1 MIRLFNN
8 LYKFNNFCFNLVINL
23 IKIIINFKI
32 MKKIT
37 LTFLFLFTAITSFS
51 QSASSYLSPVSSP
64 QALVSQNVGMTN
76 ISINYSSPGVKGR
89 QVFGGL
95 VPYNEIWRA
104 GANSPTI
111 IKFSTS
117 VIVNEKTLRA
127 GEYAIAITPRKEGDW
142 TIDLNSAGKYPFAYM
157 SNDGTIN
164 KEAYNKDLAV
174 SIDVKPEYWDNNTV
188 VERLKYIIGAN
199 DNKKAIVSLLWG
211 DVIVRFEVDTMP
223 EKHLENFTK
232 TLN

>member
-1 MIRLFNN
+1 MISLFNH
-8 LYKFNNFCFNLVINL
+8 LIKFNKFCFNLVINI
-23 IKIIINFKI
+23 IKININFKI
-32 MKKIT
+32 MKNII
-37 LTFLFLFTAITSFS
+37 LTSLFLFVAITSFS
-51 QSASSYLSPVSSP
+51 QTATSYLSPVSSP
-64 QALVSQNVGMTN
+64 QASVSQNVGMTN

-89 QVFGGL
+89 EVFGGL
-95 VPYNEIWRA
+95 VPYNQLWRA

-117 VIVNEKTLRA
+117 VIIGEKTLRA
-127 GEYAIAITPRKEGDW
+127 GEYAIAVTPRKEGDW

-157 SNDGTIN
+157 SNDGTLDR
-164 KEAYNKDLAV
+164 EAYNKDLAV
-174 SIDVKPEYWDNNTV
+174 SVDVKPEYWDNDTV

-232 TLN
+232 TLK